1 MGLGRGRIA
10 QLFREG
16 RAARRSPRR
25 AWLVAAAKFVAVLA
39 LLLYPWAGLGTV
51 ASAVFCAM
59 VNTVDA
65 VVLPSTPAKMTYEL
79 GARAADWRP
88 RVVVRNAA
96 TGATLHYAVLQIK
109 RAWYAPMVVFA
120 ALAIAW
126 PLALRWSSVAWIA
139 GGLVLLQLTSAI
151 CVLVFAQRSGVVS
164 ASVGARAAV
173 ETVYRVLLSPGLQYA
188 LPAVLW
194 LLIKSLTGGWSWA
207 RVLNQ

>member
-1 MGLGRGRIA
+1 
-10 QLFREG
+10 
-16 RAARRSPRR
+16 
-25 AWLVAAAKFVAVLA
+25 
-39 LLLYPWAGLGTV
+39 
-51 ASAVFCAM
+51 M